1 MALLRSKE
9 VVEER
14 LVGRV
19 GLLGLLGIF
28 LLQALLLDCIKSK
41 GVSICV
47 KEKKRKGRTDLLPA
61 QGLGVGV
68 ETEENGLVD
77 EGILLLGPGTLL
89 NFLASGADD
98 RLNFVTVDETSNIG
112 VRNLGG
118 GEAGSPGEKR
128 IKKIGIEPTSNPS
141 CRLKPCRRYQRLHQE
156 ERKHPQSR

>member
-14 LVGRV
+14 LVGRI

-28 LLQALLLDCIKSK
+28 LLQALLLDCIKSTWLIFVSKKK
-41 GVSICV
+41 GL
-47 KEKKRKGRTDLLPA
+47 TDFLPA

-68 ETEENGLVD
+68 ETEENSLVD
-77 EGILLLGPGTLL
+77 EGVLLLRPGTLL
-89 NFLASGADD
+89 NFLASGADNG
-98 RLNFVTVDETSNIG
+98 LNFVTVDETSNIG

-118 GEAGSPGEKR
+118 GEARNPGEER
-128 IKKIGIEPTSNPS
+128 TEKISIAPTSNLS
-141 CRLKPCRRYQRLHQE
+141 CRPKLCRRYQRLHQE

>member
-14 LVGRV
+14 LVGGI
-19 GLLGLLGIF
+19 GLLGLLGVL
-28 LLQALLLDCIKSK
+28 LLQALLFDCIKEYMVNSY
-41 GVSICV
+41 V
-47 KEKKRKGRTDLLPA
+47 EEKRKGRTDLLPA

-77 EGILLLGPGTLL
+77 EGVLLLGPGALL

-98 RLNFVTVDETSNIG
+98 GLDFVTVDETSDIG
-112 VRNLGG
+112 VRDLGG
-118 GEAGSPGEKR
+118 GEAGNPREER
-128 IKKIGIEPTSNPS
+128 TKKISIAPTSNLS
-141 CRLKPCRRYQRLHQE
+141 CRPKPCRRYQRLHQE

>member
-19 GLLGLLGIF
+19 GLLGLLGVF
-28 LLQALLLDCIKSK
+28 LLQALLLDCIKSTWLIS
-41 GVSICV
+41 VWM
-47 KEKKRKGRTDLLPA
+47 KKRKGCTDLLPA
-61 QGLGVGV
+61 QGLGIGV

-77 EGILLLGPGTLL
+77 EGVLLLCPGTLL

-112 VRNLGG
+112 VRDLGG

-128 IKKIGIEPTSNPS
+128 IKKIGIAPTSNPS
-141 CRLKPCRRYQRLHQE
+141 CRPKPCRRYQKLHQE
-156 ERKHPQSR
+156 ERKRPQSR